1 MEKKQ
6 EKNKTLTIRCNQSH
20 LDLLTNISR
29 QMDTSQGWIVRK
41 AIQEYHAK
49 YTLEK

>member
-1 MEKKQ
+1 MENKLVKD
-6 EKNKTLTIRCNQSH
+6 KTLTIRCNQTT

-41 AIQEYHAK
+41 AITEYHAK

>member
-1 MEKKQ
+1 MENKLVKD
-6 EKNKTLTIRCNQSH
+6 KTLTIRCNQTT

-41 AIQEYHAK
+41 AITEYHAK
-49 YTLEK
+49 YTFEK